1 MQIRRQSIN
10 LVRTVTHFYFDAHF
24 LFFKN
29 VLDKKIDTYF
39 MSI

>member
-24 LFFKN
+24 FVFQES
-29 VLDKKIDTYF
+29 VR
-39 MSI
+39 